1 MAGKKGKGK
10 KKGKKR
16 GRTPNQE
23 AAAKKQ
29 RKARGKQPVK
39 VVVQVTPTNKKGE
52 KTSRGKTAEYTASGT
67 RTANGK
73 KRGKRK
79 NNGKKRGKR
88 KNNGG
93 LRVHNVNMAEIKALL
108 KDDLASLPAALPA
121 ILAGGAAWA
130 TPGLIY
136 TLIPKET
143 RDNWA
148 KSMGEGQMGHDRMK
162 AAISGAVL
170 IAAWLGTNK
179 VEILKKQRLPI
190 VFGSAIRFIFDL
202 AGAML
207 GKEGIQA
214 NARAWMGLPD
224 GNYDLQVATTT
235 KGNWVQMTPQGMGG
249 NFQQFTPS
257 LGGWAN
263 MQLLPHGMTMQ
274 GMNSG
279 IRSMHSQG
287 GYGGVGAPYSVHGGS
302 F

>member
-1 MAGKKGKGK
+1 MAGKKG
-10 KKGKKR
+10 KGKKR

-23 AAAKKQ
+23 AAAKKKG
-29 RKARGKQPVK
+29 RPAGASTKHVNIAVAIEG
-39 VVVQVTPTNKKGE
+39 TTKKG
-52 KTSRGKTAEYTASGT
+52 KKSGKIAAYEAKGT
-67 RTANGK
+67 RVANGK

-108 KDDLASLPAALPA
+108 KDDLSSLPAALPA

-148 KSMGEGQMGHDRMK
+148 KSMGDGQMGHDRMK

-179 VEILKKQRLPI
+179 VEFLKKQRLPI

-207 GKEGIQA
+207 GKEGIQG

-224 GNYDLQVATTT
+224 GNYDLQVAATT
-235 KGNWVQMTPQGMGG
+235 KGNWVQMTPQGVGG

-274 GMNSG
+274 GMHSG
-279 IRSMHSQG
+279 IRSQHSQG